1 MGIISKRYERSGWL
15 AILIL
20 SACGFLI
27 ALSTFGSAALR
38 NSAAKPAWGEINK
51 ERMLESIR
59 VLSSD
64 EFEGRAPGTKGEELT
79 MGFLEAQFKKLGLL
93 PGNPDGTYF
102 QKVPMVGIT
111 ADPNMQ
117 LVLTPTGAGSPTTL
131 KFGDDFVAETKHTE
145 PKVSIDADV
154 VFVGYGVVA
163 PEYHWDDYKDV
174 DVKGKLFVMLI
185 NDPPVPDPHDASK
198 LDEKTFKGKAMTYYG
213 RWTYKYEIAAE
224 KHAAGCLIVHETG
237 PAGYPWAVVKGGH
250 SGEEFSLVTADRGA
264 SQSSVNAW
272 ITLEKARALFAA
284 AGKDYDA
291 LKKAAAQRD
300 FKPVPLG
307 YRASLTLNNKIRT
320 IESKN
325 AVAKIEGSDPKLRD
339 QYVVYTAH
347 WDHFGIGEPVNG
359 DKIYHGAADNASGVA
374 GVLEVAAAFKKAQP
388 PPRRS
393 ILFVFVT
400 AEEQGLLGSEYYAAH
415 PLYPLE
421 KTAANI
427 NMDGLN
433 TLGKTKDLIVVG
445 LGMSTLDD
453 LAKAVAA
460 EQGRV
465 VTPDAE
471 PEKGFY
477 YRSDHFNFAKQG
489 VPALDTGAG
498 IDYFGKPQGWG
509 LEMREKWTTQDYHKP
524 SDQIKPYWDLL
535 GAVEDVQLLFE
546 VGARVANASALP
558 SWKPGSEFK
567 AKRDAMLRAVA
578 SDK

>member
-1 MGIISKRYERSGWL
+1 VSLLVAVEATGSRTT
-15 AILIL
+15 
-20 SACGFLI
+20 SAK
-27 ALSTFGSAALR
+27 S
-38 NSAAKPAWGEINK
+38 AWGEINK
-51 ERMLESIR
+51 ERLLANIR
-59 VLSSD
+59 ILSSD

-79 MGFLEAQFKKLGLL
+79 MGFLEAQFEKLGLK
-93 PGNPDGTYF
+93 PGNPNGTYF

-111 ADPNMQ
+111 ADPGMQ
-117 LVLTPTGAGSPTTL
+117 LVLMPSGGGNPLTL
-131 KFGDDFVAETKHTE
+131 KYGDEFVAETKHAE
-145 PKVSIDADV
+145 PKVSMDAEV

-163 PEYHWDDYKDV
+163 PEYHWDDYKGV
-174 DVKGKLFVMLI
+174 DVKGKLLVMLI
-185 NDPPVPDPHDASK
+185 NDPPVADPRDASK

-213 RWTYKYEIAAE
+213 RWTYKYEIAAD
-224 KHAAGCLIVHETG
+224 KHATGCLIVHETG
-237 PAGYPWAVVKGGH
+237 PAGYPWEVVRGGH
-250 SGEEFSLVTADRGA
+250 SGEEFSLLTADRGA
-264 SQSSVNAW
+264 SRSSVEAW

-284 AGKDYDA
+284 AGKDHDA

-307 YRASLTLNNKIRT
+307 FRASLTIHNKIRT
-320 IESKN
+320 IESN
-325 AVAKIEGSDPKLRD
+325 NVVAVIEGSDPELRN
-339 QYVVYTAH
+339 QYVIYSAH

-374 GVLEVAAAFKKAQP
+374 GLLEIAAAFKNAQP
-388 PPRRS
+388 APRRS

-433 TLGKTKDLIVVG
+433 TLGRTKDFVVVG
-445 LGMSTLDD
+445 LGKSSLDD
-453 LAKAVAA
+453 LVKAVAA

-489 VPALDTGAG
+489 VPALHTDGG
-498 IDYFGKPQGWG
+498 VDFLGKPAGWG
-509 LEMREKWTTQDYHKP
+509 LEMRDKWTTEDYHKP
-524 SDQIKPYWDLL
+524 SDQIKPYWDLA
-535 GAVEDVQLLFE
+535 GAVQDLQILFE
-546 VGARVANASALP
+546 VGNRVANAPAYP
-558 SWKPGSEFK
+558 TWKPGSEFK
-567 AKRDAMLRAVA
+567 AKRDAMLRAVT
-578 SDK
+578 SDR